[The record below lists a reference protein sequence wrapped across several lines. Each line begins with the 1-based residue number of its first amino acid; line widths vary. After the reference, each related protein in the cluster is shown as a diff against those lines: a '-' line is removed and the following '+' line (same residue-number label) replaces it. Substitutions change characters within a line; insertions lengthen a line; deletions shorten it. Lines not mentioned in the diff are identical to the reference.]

1 MIMCL
6 VTQQS
11 WMMGKLHVTDVT
23 GEGQI
28 RRLPDPRTAAG
39 GEEVDPI

>member
-1 MIMCL
+1 MIVCF

-11 WMMGKLHVTDVT
+11 WMMGELHVTDVT

-28 RRLPDPRTAAG
+28 RGLPDPRTAAG